1 VRHAVAVFG
10 VETAR
15 GCPFAWRQV
24 AEPARKGPTSMLYR
38 IVSAPARP
46 VRRALA
52 TIMASSMLVATAS
65 AALAQQQQQPQ
76 QQRPQAQPA
85 QRPQAQPAQPAR
97 PQQQPQ
103 RPAQTGP
110 QQQPQQA
117 QQGEQPQLIYSPW
130 TKFCLKEQSGKQVC
144 FTGKDARI
152 ESGMPVASAALIEP
166 EGEPKKLLRINVPLA
181 MKIEHGTRLIIDQ
194 TSPRT
199 APYVSCFVTG
209 CVSDY
214 EVNVDTVNQLKKS
227 QQLHI
232 QAIGINGQP
241 FTVPLPLAEFA
252 KAYDGPPT
260 DPKVMEEQQKKLQD
274 ELQRRA
280 EDARKRL
287 ESQQSQ
293 TPTR

>member
-1 VRHAVAVFG
+1 
-10 VETAR
+10 
-15 GCPFAWRQV
+15 
-24 AEPARKGPTSMLYR
+24 MLYG
-38 IVSAPARP
+38 IGSAPARP
-46 VRRALA
+46 VRRAFA
-52 TIMASSMLVATAS
+52 TITATTILVAAS
-65 AALAQQQQQPQ
+65 AAFAQQPPQ

-85 QRPQAQPAQPAR
+85 QRPQAQPAQPAK
-97 PQQQPQ
+97 P
-103 RPAQTGP
+103 PAQTAP
-110 QQQPQQA
+110 AQQQPQQQA
-117 QQGEQPQLIYSPW
+117 QPGATEPAQLIYSPW
-130 TKFCLKEQSGKQVC
+130 TKFCLKEQTGKQVC

-214 EVNVDTVNQLKKS
+214 EVNVDTINQLKKS

-287 ESQQSQ
+287 ESQQGQ
-293 TPTR
+293 TPAKPSQ

>member
-1 VRHAVAVFG
+1 
-10 VETAR
+10 
-15 GCPFAWRQV
+15 
-24 AEPARKGPTSMLYR
+24 MLYR
-38 IVSAPARP
+38 IGSAPARP
-46 VRRALA
+46 VRRAFA
-52 TIMASSMLVATAS
+52 TIIATTILVAAS
-65 AALAQQQQQPQ
+65 AAFAQQQPQ

-85 QRPQAQPAQPAR
+85 QRPQAQPAQPAK
-97 PQQQPQ
+97 PQQQQQ
-103 RPAQTGP
+103 RPAQTP
-110 QQQPQQA
+110 PAQQSQPQQA
-117 QQGEQPQLIYSPW
+117 TGATEPPQLIYSPW

-214 EVNVDTVNQLKKS
+214 EVNVDTINQLKKS

-280 EDARKRL
+280 DDARKRL
-287 ESQQSQ
+287 ESQQGQPPAKPSQ
-293 TPTR
+293 

>member
-1 VRHAVAVFG
+1 
-10 VETAR
+10 
-15 GCPFAWRQV
+15 
-24 AEPARKGPTSMLYR
+24 MLYGSG
-38 IVSAPARP
+38 SAPARP
-46 VRRALA
+46 VRRAFA
-52 TIMASSMLVATAS
+52 TIMATITVVVAS
-65 AALAQQQQQPQ
+65 AAFAQQSQQKGS
-76 QQRPQAQPA
+76 QAQPA
-85 QRPQAQPAQPAR
+85 QKAQPTPPAK
-97 PQQQPQ
+97 QQQQ
-103 RPAQTGP
+103 RPAQAAPGQQP
-110 QQQPQQA
+110 QQPQQA
-117 QQGEQPQLIYSPW
+117 QQGSAEPPQLIYSPW

-214 EVNVDTVNQLKKS
+214 EINTDTISQLKKS

-241 FTVPLPLAEFA
+241 FTVPLPMAEFA

-280 EDARKRL
+280 DDARKKL
-287 ESQQSQ
+287 ENQQGQPPGKPSQ
-293 TPTR
+293 

>member
-1 VRHAVAVFG
+1 MSYG
-10 VETAR
+10 I
-15 GCPFAWRQV
+15 G
-24 AEPARKGPTSMLYR
+24 
-38 IVSAPARP
+38 SASARP
-46 VRRALA
+46 VRRAFA
-52 TIMASSMLVATAS
+52 TIMATSMLFAAS
-65 AALAQQQQQPQ
+65 SAFAQQQPQ

-85 QRPQAQPAQPAR
+85 QRPQAQPAPPAKS
-97 PQQQPQ
+97 PQQQRPGQ
-103 RPAQTGP
+103 TTPAQQAP
-110 QQQPQQA
+110 QQPQQA
-117 QQGEQPQLIYSPW
+117 QGTAEPPQLIYSPW

-181 MKIEHGTRLIIDQ
+181 MKIEHGTRVIIDQ
-194 TSPRT
+194 SSPRT

-214 EVNVDTVNQLKKS
+214 EINADTISQLKKS

-252 KAYDGPPT
+252 KAYEGPPT

-287 ESQQSQ
+287 ESQQGQ
-293 TPTR
+293 TPGKPSQ

>member
-1 VRHAVAVFG
+1 
-10 VETAR
+10 
-15 GCPFAWRQV
+15 
-24 AEPARKGPTSMLYR
+24 MLYASG
-38 IVSAPARP
+38 SAPARP
-46 VRRALA
+46 VRRAFA
-52 TIMASSMLVATAS
+52 TIMATIMVVGAS
-65 AALAQQQQQPQ
+65 PAFAQQPQ
-76 QQRPQAQPA
+76 QKGSQSQPA
-85 QRPQAQPAQPAR
+85 QKAQPTPPAK
-97 PQQQPQ
+97 QQQQ
-103 RPAQTGP
+103 RPAQAAP
-110 QQQPQQA
+110 AQQPQQA
-117 QQGEQPQLIYSPW
+117 QQGSAEPPQLIYSPW
-130 TKFCLKEQSGKQVC
+130 TKFCLKEQGGKQVC

-214 EVNVDTVNQLKKS
+214 EINTDTISQLKKS

-241 FTVPLPLAEFA
+241 FTVPLPMAEYA

-280 EDARKRL
+280 EDARKKL
-287 ESQQSQ
+287 ENPQGQLPGKPSQ
-293 TPTR
+293 

>member
-1 VRHAVAVFG
+1 
-10 VETAR
+10 
-15 GCPFAWRQV
+15 
-24 AEPARKGPTSMLYR
+24 MLSR
-38 IVSAPARP
+38 IVSAPVRP
-46 VRRALA
+46 VRRAFA
-52 TIMASSMLVATAS
+52 TIITTSMLVAVS
-65 AALAQQQQQPQ
+65 AAVAQQQQPA
-76 QQRPQAQPA
+76 QRPGAQPA
-85 QRPQAQPAQPAR
+85 QRPATPPAKS
-97 PQQQPQ
+97 PQ
-103 RPAQTGP
+103 RPAQP
-110 QQQPQQA
+110 PAQQPQQPA
-117 QQGEQPQLIYSPW
+117 QQQAQPAEPPQLIYSPW

-181 MKIEHGTRLIIDQ
+181 MKIEHGTRVIIDQ
-194 TSPRT
+194 TPPRT

-214 EVNVDTVNQLKKS
+214 EINADTINQLKKS

-260 DPKVMEEQQKKLQD
+260 DPKVMEDQQKKLQD

-287 ESQQSQ
+287 EGQQGQPAKPSQ
-293 TPTR
+293 

>member
-1 VRHAVAVFG
+1 
-10 VETAR
+10 
-15 GCPFAWRQV
+15 
-24 AEPARKGPTSMLYR
+24 MLYR
-38 IVSAPARP
+38 IGSAPARP
-46 VRRALA
+46 VRRAFA
-52 TIMASSMLVATAS
+52 TIMATTIFAAAS
-65 AALAQQQQQPQ
+65 AALAQQQPQ

-85 QRPQAQPAQPAR
+85 QRPQAQPAPPAKS
-97 PQQQPQ
+97 QQQ
-103 RPAQTGP
+103 RPAQTTP
-110 QQQPQQA
+110 AQQQPQQPQQA
-117 QQGEQPQLIYSPW
+117 QQGSTEPPQLIYSPW

-152 ESGMPVASAALIEP
+152 ESGMPVVSAALIEP

-194 TSPRT
+194 ASPRT

-214 EVNVDTVNQLKKS
+214 EVNVDTINQLKKS

-280 EDARKRL
+280 DDARKRL
-287 ESQQSQ
+287 ESQQGQ
-293 TPTR
+293 TPAKPSQ

>member
-1 VRHAVAVFG
+1 
-10 VETAR
+10 
-15 GCPFAWRQV
+15 
-24 AEPARKGPTSMLYR
+24 M
-38 IVSAPARP
+38 
-46 VRRALA
+46 
-52 TIMASSMLVATAS
+52 
-65 AALAQQQQQPQ
+65 
-76 QQRPQAQPA
+76 
-85 QRPQAQPAQPAR
+85 
-97 PQQQPQ
+97 
-103 RPAQTGP
+103 
-110 QQQPQQA
+110 
-117 QQGEQPQLIYSPW
+117 
-130 TKFCLKEQSGKQVC
+130 C

-181 MKIEHGTRLIIDQ
+181 MKIEHGTRLVIDQ
-194 TSPRT
+194 AQPRT
-199 APYVSCFVTG
+199 APLVTLRRVSSTG

-214 EVNVDTVNQLKKS
+214 EVNVDTINQLKKS

-287 ESQQSQ
+287 EGQQGQPSKPSQ
-293 TPTR
+293 